1 VDAKNERER
10 MQEMHEQKMHYL
22 TEFHRRE
29 LHAKETRIFAVEAE
43 KRALEAERIVGAFS
57 AGSVGRS
64 ESVQGGG
71 DVQGTQGGNGQNQA
85 VSGAGE
91 IARMEEASEV

>member
-1 VDAKNERER
+1 

-57 AGSVGRS
+57 ERSVGNRGS
-64 ESVQGGG
+64 DG
-71 DVQGTQGGNGQNQA
+71 DVKGGEGRHEQDQA
-85 VSGAGE
+85 VGAAGE